1 MKRAVFM
8 FLLLFAASYMYA
20 QDGTTWEEYNYIKK
34 GIAVQAANG
43 LDIEKK
49 GYKVES
55 YTSFKAGP
63 FSVTFDYLRRTST
76 KKIAATIIG
85 VSGSTYKKPAL
96 LCMPNL
102 TAAGDVQAQ
111 CFKDIAVY
119 FRGSEEYMME
129 VLMRLYAYRTYY
141 D

>member
-1 MKRAVFM
+1 M
-8 FLLLFAASYMYA
+8 FLLLFAGSCMYA

-63 FSVTFDYLRRTST
+63 FSFTFDNLRRTT
-76 KKIAATIIG
+76 QNNQLAATIVAVAG
-85 VSGSTYKKPAL
+85 TTYRKPAL
-96 LCMPNL
+96 FCLPNL
-102 TAAGDVQAQ
+102 TAPADVQEQ
-111 CFKDIAVY
+111 CLKDITGY
-119 FRGSEEYMME
+119 FRGQERYLIE
-129 VLMRLYAYRTYY
+129 VLMRMYAFRTCNE
-141 D
+141 